1 MSGKVSG
8 MFIAMPGTGIDSSS
22 GSSGWLDCSTQYNG
36 SGQPGS
42 GAGGNGSDGCA
53 KTGGDLVVDNT
64 TYSNKTFT
72 FTLGTESLANS
83 VGNTCLVRIK
93 LNSGDSVTAL
103 SVGVAG

>member
-1 MSGKVSG
+1 
-8 MFIAMPGTGIDSSS
+8 MFIAMPGTAIDSASDAN
-22 GSSGWLDCSTQYNG
+22 GWLDCSSQYAG
-36 SGQPGS
+36 AGVPGADT
-42 GAGGNGSDGCA
+42 GNGGNGSNGCA

-64 TYSNKTFT
+64 TYSNEQFT

-103 SVGVAG
+103 SVGVAE